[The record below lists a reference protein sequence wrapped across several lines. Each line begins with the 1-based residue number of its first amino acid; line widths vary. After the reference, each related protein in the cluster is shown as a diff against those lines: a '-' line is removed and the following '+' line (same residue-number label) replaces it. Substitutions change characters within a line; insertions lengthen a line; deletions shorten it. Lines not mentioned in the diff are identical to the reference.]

1 MPPSAFPARNSGA
14 TEQASP
20 RADQDAPGAELS
32 DAWPIGALVAAV
44 LVFALDRLTKFWVT
58 HSLFLGQELWPGAP
72 VHIHYI
78 ENTGAAFSILPNVDW
93 LFLLVAAVVVVAAL
107 WYWRRLAREAWWVQA
122 AVGMVVGGAV
132 SNAIDRFTQ
141 GYVVDFI
148 QLPHWPVFNVADS
161 GITVGMVLIVL
172 RFLLQGR
179 REG

>member
-1 MPPSAFPARNSGA
+1 MPAGTGARWPQA
-14 TEQASP
+14 TA
-20 RADQDAPGAELS
+20 
-32 DAWPIGALVAAV
+32 VAAV
-44 LVFALDRLTKFWVT
+44 AVFLVDRLTKFWVS
-58 HSLFLGQELWPGAP
+58 HSLTLGQELWPGAP

-78 ENTGAAFSILPNVDW
+78 ENTGAAFSILPNLDW
-93 LFLLVAAVVVVAAL
+93 LFLLVAAIVVAAAV
-107 WYWRRLAREAWWVQA
+107 WYWRRLALEPWWLQA

-172 RFLLQGR
+172 RFLIQGR
-179 REG
+179 ADG